1 MQIVRGDDKT
11 FSIERYDA
19 DGKLITDRAEE
30 LVITCK
36 SNAYTNK
43 IIFQKKLSVGDIE
56 FKDGVYSFEIKG
68 SDTEKL
74 SYGTYYLDIV
84 IYENNKK
91 RTVHLD
97 ELEVTKHYNFN
108 EGEMQN
114 EWKNNY

>member
-11 FSIERYDA
+11 FSIERYDV
-19 DGKLITDRAEE
+19 DGKLITDKAEE
-30 LVITCK
+30 LIITCK
-36 SNAYTNK
+36 ENAYTNK
-43 IIFQKKLSVGDIE
+43 VIFQKKLSVGDIE

-74 SYGTYYLDIV
+74 SYDTYYLDV
-84 IYENNKK
+84 VVYENNKK

-108 EGEMQN
+108 EGEM
-114 EWKNNY
+114 

>member
-19 DGKLITDRAEE
+19 DGKLITDKAEE
-30 LVITCK
+30 LIITCK
-36 SNAYTNK
+36 ENAYTNK
-43 IIFQKKLSVGDIE
+43 IIFQKTLSSGDIE

-74 SYGTYYLDIV
+74 SYGTCYLDV
-84 IYENNKK
+84 VVYENNKK

-108 EGEMQN
+108 EGEILN
-114 EWKNNY
+114 E

>member
-11 FSIERYDA
+11 FSIERYDV
-19 DGKLITDRAEE
+19 DGKLITDKAEE
-30 LVITCK
+30 LIITCK
-36 SNAYTNK
+36 ENAYTNK
-43 IIFQKKLSVGDIE
+43 VIFQKKLSVGDIE

-84 IYENNKK
+84 VYENNKK

-108 EGEMQN
+108 EGEVQN
-114 EWKNNY
+114 ERENNY

>member
-19 DGKLITDRAEE
+19 DGKLITDKAEE

-36 SNAYTNK
+36 ENAYNNK
-43 IIFQKKLSVGDIE
+43 VIFQKKLSAGDIE
-56 FKDGVYSFEIKG
+56 FKEGGYSFEIKG

-74 SYGTYYLDIV
+74 SYGTYYLDV
-84 IYENNKK
+84 VVYENNKK

-108 EGEMQN
+108 EGEM
-114 EWKNNY
+114 

>member
-11 FSIERYDA
+11 FSIERYDV
-19 DGKLITDRAEE
+19 DGKLITDKAEE
-30 LVITCK
+30 LIITCK
-36 SNAYTNK
+36 ENAYTNK
-43 IIFQKKLSVGDIE
+43 VIFQKKLSVGDIE

-74 SYGTYYLDIV
+74 SYGTYYLDV
-84 IYENNKK
+84 VVYENNKK

-108 EGEMQN
+108 EEEM
-114 EWKNNY
+114 

>member
-11 FSIERYDA
+11 FSIERYDV
-19 DGKLITDRAEE
+19 DGKLITEKAEE
-30 LVITCK
+30 LIITCK
-36 SNAYTNK
+36 ENAYTNK
-43 IIFQKKLSVGDIE
+43 VIFQKKLSVGDIE

-74 SYGTYYLDIV
+74 SYGTYYLDV
-84 IYENNKK
+84 VVYENNKK

-108 EGEMQN
+108 EEEM
-114 EWKNNY
+114 

>member
-11 FSIERYDA
+11 FSIERYDV
-19 DGKLITDRAEE
+19 DEKLITDKAEE
-30 LVITCK
+30 LIITCK
-36 SNAYTNK
+36 ENAYTNK
-43 IIFQKKLSVGDIE
+43 VIFQKKLSVGDIE

-74 SYGTYYLDIV
+74 SYGIYYLDV
-84 IYENNKK
+84 VVYENDKK

-108 EGEMQN
+108 EGEM
-114 EWKNNY
+114 

>member
-19 DGKLITDRAEE
+19 DGKLITNRAEE
-30 LVITCK
+30 LIITCK
-36 SNAYTNK
+36 ENAYTSK
-43 IIFQKKLSVGDIE
+43 VIFQKKLSTGDIE

-68 SDTEKL
+68 ADTEKL

-84 IYENNKK
+84 VYENNKK

-108 EGEMQN
+108 EGEMPN
-114 EWKNNY
+114 E

>member
-68 SDTEKL
+68 FDTEKL

-108 EGEMQN
+108 EGEVQN
-114 EWKNNY
+114 E

>member
-108 EGEMQN
+108 EGKMQN
-114 EWKNNY
+114 E

>member
-19 DGKLITDRAEE
+19 DGKLIMDKAEE
-30 LVITCK
+30 LVVTCK
-36 SNAYTNK
+36 SNAYTK
-43 IIFQKKLSVGDIE
+43 DIIFQKKLSNNDIE

-68 SDTEKL
+68 ADTEKL

-84 IYENNKK
+84 IYENNKT

-108 EGEMQN
+108 EEEMLN
-114 EWKNNY
+114 E

>member
-19 DGKLITDRAEE
+19 DGKLITDKAEE
-30 LVITCK
+30 LIITCK
-36 SNAYTNK
+36 ENAYTSK
-43 IIFQKKLSVGDIE
+43 VIFQKKLSAGDIE

-68 SDTEKL
+68 ADTEKL

-84 IYENNKK
+84 AYENGKK
-91 RTVHLD
+91 RTVHID

-114 EWKNNY
+114 E

>member
-11 FSIERYDA
+11 LSIERYDA
-19 DGKLITDRAEE
+19 DGKLITDKAEE
-30 LVITCK
+30 LIITCK
-36 SNAYTNK
+36 SNAYTNDV
-43 IIFQKKLSVGDIE
+43 IFQKKLSTGDIE

-74 SYGTYYLDIV
+74 RYGTYYLDV
-84 IYENNKK
+84 VVYENNKK

-114 EWKNNY
+114 E

>member
-19 DGKLITDRAEE
+19 DEKLITDKAEE
-30 LVITCK
+30 LIITCK
-36 SNAYTNK
+36 ENAYTNK
-43 IIFQKKLSVGDIE
+43 IIFQKTLSSGDIE

-74 SYGTYYLDIV
+74 SYGTYYLDV
-84 IYENNKK
+84 VVYENNKK

-108 EGEMQN
+108 EGEVQN
-114 EWKNNY
+114 E

>member
-11 FSIERYDA
+11 FSIERYDVNE
-19 DGKLITDRAEE
+19 KLITDKAEE
-30 LVITCK
+30 LIITCK
-36 SNAYTNK
+36 ENAYTNK
-43 IIFQKKLSVGDIE
+43 IIFQKTLSSGDIE

-74 SYGTYYLDIV
+74 SYDTYYLDV
-84 IYENNKK
+84 VVYENNKK

-114 EWKNNY
+114 E

>member
-19 DGKLITDRAEE
+19 
-30 LVITCK
+30 
-36 SNAYTNK
+36 
-43 IIFQKKLSVGDIE
+43 
-56 FKDGVYSFEIKG
+56 GVYSFEIKG
-68 SDTEKL
+68 ADTEKL

-108 EGEMQN
+108 EEEMLN
-114 EWKNNY
+114 E